1 MDEILNAQRTKQP
14 STFESLMG
22 AATDPQFY
30 RDMGSRV
37 FDALSSGVRDVFP
50 TGANP
55 GSSLAQSGVPTDP
68 QYREKIL
75 NLALAGQT
83 VYHGSPHLFDKF
95 DMSKIGTGE
104 GAQAYGHGLYV
115 AENPAVARNYAV
127 GQLTAVPPAPILVDG
142 KPIAADYAGG
152 YATSTIGY
160 DKAHE
165 TLSAIVEDAR
175 KAVPPKWAFRKGRE
189 NDLADIQQRLFD
201 NLARHEKNLRE
212 LEAIKDQG
220 LAPRP
225 TAVMTEPNLY
235 KADIPDEAV
244 ARMLDWDKP
253 LSQQPEIALAI
264 RKSLQGNKGF
274 EGFSPETTGMSLYEQ
289 LQNRALSYDGNPL
302 NEAFK
307 KSGGN
312 QQAVVSDYLRSTGIP
327 GIRYAD
333 AMSRG
338 TGAGTSNYVLFSDQL
353 PRILERNAQPTGAV
367 PWQPGEFR

>member
-37 FDALSSGVRDVFP
+37 FDALVGGVRDVLP
-50 TGANP
+50 TGASP
-55 GSSLAQSGVPTDP
+55 QLAAQLRAKGMQNVPEDSAF
-68 QYREKIL
+68 QQKLREI
-75 NLALAGQT
+75 ALAGLT

-115 AENPAVARNYAV
+115 AENPEVAKSYAQMAQSHSYLPHSNANPFNNGWMFNKQV
-127 GQLTAVPPAPILVDG
+127 IDNKYTDKWVVDNMKGEQLSVHNS
-142 KPIAADYAGG
+142 AAEAE
-152 YATSTIGY
+152 AAAL
-160 DKAHE
+160 KANG
-165 TLSAIVEDAR
+165 LSE
-175 KAVPPKWAFRKGRE
+175 
-189 NDLADIQQRLFD
+189 
-201 NLARHEKNLRE
+201 
-212 LEAIKDQG
+212 
-220 LAPRP
+220 
-225 TAVMTEPNLY
+225 NLY

-312 QQAVVSDYLRSTGIP
+312 QQAVVSDYLRSIGIP

-353 PRILERNAQPTGAV
+353 PRILERNAQPTGVV
-367 PWQPGEFR
+367 PWQPGEFK